1 MKKILR
7 DTCILAA
14 LMILTV
20 FTCSI
25 IWSGITAEI
34 ALVLLLFVLAF
45 MITGVNYLLD
55 EFISLS
61 IIKSYVLKYFA
72 FVAIVLIFGF
82 IAGWFYPNNFWMAF
96 IYVGIVMLLTFLIDE
111 FKIKRDI
118 SYINNRISNKK
129 VDLG

>member
-1 MKKILR
+1 
-7 DTCILAA
+7 
-14 LMILTV
+14 MILTV

-111 FKIKRDI
+111 FKIR
-118 SYINNRISNKK
+118 R
-129 VDLG
+129 

>member
-45 MITGVNYLLD
+45 VIAGVNYMLD
-55 EFISLS
+55 EYLILP
-61 IIKSYVLKYFA
+61 IIKCYIVKYFA
-72 FVAIVLIFGF
+72 FTAIVLIFGF
-82 IAGWFYPNNFWMAF
+82 IAGWFYANNFFMAF
-96 IYVGIVMLLTFLIDE
+96 IYVGIVMVLAFLIDE
-111 FKIKRDI
+111 FRIKRDI
-118 SYINNRISNKK
+118 AYINNHISDSN
-129 VDLG
+129 